1 MFGFSKRKNDSVL
14 RQMDGREIKYVTR
27 RIKLPDGNVKE
38 EILGK
43 TGRMVAINGEIRV
56 MCGEKDVFRCAAEDA
71 VYFDLM
77 SGAGVTISG
86 VNELDNEQMDI
97 IVYYTYHRK

>member
-1 MFGFSKRKNDSVL
+1 
-14 RQMDGREIKYVTR
+14 MDGREIKYVTR
-27 RIKLPDGNVKE
+27 RIKLPDGNVDE

-43 TGRMVAINGEIRV
+43 TGRMIAINGEIRV
-56 MCGEKDVFRCAAEDA
+56 MCGERDVFRSAAEKA
-71 VYFDLM
+71 VYFDLL

-86 VNELDNEQMDI
+86 INEIDGEQMDI